1 VLEGSWEFAQ
11 PVHMCFVDLEKA
23 FDRVPRGILWEVLWE
38 YGVRG
43 PAVRSLYNRS
53 RSLVRIASSTISY
66 YTTLLTRTVRY
77 YTTQFKSTILTSM
90 TSDFRHD
97 SFRMPN
103 IGFQN
108 LPLNIYIVVF
118 GTAIFVFILS
128 LLFCCYLIRLRHQAH
143 KELYA
148 YKQVIQKEKVKELNL
163 HEICAVCLEEFKQKD
178 ELGICPCKHAF
189 HRNMFYTSV
198 SMFMSSKRKSNK
210 KDVKVPHQVVGGE
223 EGVSSLQYARLTAC
237 AAAGNP
243 RDHDPDPATPAWGGE
258 PGVASMSSSFPLCPP
273 TSTLNGSTVPVDNNN
288 NKRTTDTTDLEE
300 YMSSVTS
307 YISKCID
314 DVTISKSI
322 TTRSNQK
329 PWMTAKV
336 CALLKSRDSAFR
348 AGDKDALRAA
358 RAKLSRAIREAKHTH
373 SQRIH
378 GHFQSSGDTR
388 RMWQGT
394 QSITNYRPASPAC
407 DSDAS
412 LPDVLN
418 SFYARF
424 EAQNDVM
431 VRKTIPPPEDQFAYR
446 PNRFTYD
453 AITTTLHLA
462 LTHLDNKDSYVRMLF
477 INFSSAFNTII
488 PQHLTEKLSLLGI
501 NTSLCNWILDFLT
514 GRPQSVRIGTSS
526 STTLNT
532 GAPQKCVLSPL
543 LFTLLTH
550 NCAAMHRSNHI
561 IKFAKDDTTVVGL
574 ISKNDESAY
583 REEVWCKANNLSLN
597 VETSPGRSTPAPSPR
612 KPSSFYRGTTESI
625 LSSCITVWFGNC
637 TVLDRKT
644 LQRIVRTA
652 EKIII
657 VSVPSIM
664 DIYST
669 RCIRKA
675 NSIVD
680 DPTHPSHTLFTLL
693 PSGKKY
699 RSIRA
704 QTSRLLNSFFPQAI
718 RCLNRELN

>member
-1 VLEGSWEFAQ
+1 MMLSCWLLDLQHALGRFAAECEATGMRVSTSKSEAMVLDRKKVACTLQVGGEVLPQVEQFKYLGVLFTSEGRMDREIDRRIGAAAAVMWSMYRSVVVKKE
-11 PVHMCFVDLEKA
+11 LSRKA
-23 FDRVPRGILWEVLWE
+23 KLSIYQSIYVPTLTYGHELWVMTERVRSRIQAAEMSFLRRVAGRSLRDRVRSSVTREELGVELLLLHIERGQLRCSRASVSDASGTSPWRGVPGMPHQEEAPGKTQDTLERLCLSAGLGTPRGPSGRAGGSVWGEGAPGLT
-38 YGVRG
+38 GK
-43 PAVRSLYNRS
+43 RSQPRSTTVYNQHAGELIDDESEQEAGCMLS
-53 RSLVRIASSTISY
+53 RAAR
-66 YTTLLTRTVRY
+66 
-77 YTTQFKSTILTSM
+77 TSM

-418 SFYARF
+418 CFYARF
-424 EAQNDVM
+424 EAQNDLM
-431 VRKTIPPPEDQFAYR
+431 VRKTIPPPEDQVLCL
-446 PNRFTYD
+446 
-453 AITTTLHLA
+453 TTA
-462 LTHLDNKDSYVRMLF
+462 DV
-477 INFSSAFNTII
+477 
-488 PQHLTEKLSLLGI
+488 
-501 NTSLCNWILDFLT
+501 
-514 GRPQSVRIGTSS
+514 
-526 STTLNT
+526 
-532 GAPQKCVLSPL
+532 
-543 LFTLLTH
+543 
-550 NCAAMHRSNHI
+550 
-561 IKFAKDDTTVVGL
+561 
-574 ISKNDESAY
+574 
-583 REEVWCKANNLSLN
+583 
-597 VETSPGRSTPAPSPR
+597 
-612 KPSSFYRGTTESI
+612 
-625 LSSCITVWFGNC
+625 
-637 TVLDRKT
+637 RKT
-644 LQRIVRTA
+644 EGEGRHEANQAPAATITRPHAVC
-652 EKIII
+652 
-657 VSVPSIM
+657 VSSKSLHV
-664 DIYST
+664 
-669 RCIRKA
+669 
-675 NSIVD
+675 
-680 DPTHPSHTLFTLL
+680 
-693 PSGKKY
+693 
-699 RSIRA
+699 
-704 QTSRLLNSFFPQAI
+704 
-718 RCLNRELN
+718 